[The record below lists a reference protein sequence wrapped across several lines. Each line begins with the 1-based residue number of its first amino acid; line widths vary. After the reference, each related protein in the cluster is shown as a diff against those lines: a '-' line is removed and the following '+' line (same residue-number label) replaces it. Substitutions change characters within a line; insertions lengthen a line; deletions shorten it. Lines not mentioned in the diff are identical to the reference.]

1 MNSSAAVTVRIVG
14 AGDAFGSGGRFQ
26 ACATVHAPEGHALL
40 DCGATSLV
48 ALKRLGIDPNTID
61 AVLVTHLHGDHFG
74 GLPFLILDGQF
85 SRRTRTLVVAGPPGL
100 AERLPRA
107 MEAFYPGSSAVERRF
122 AVEVVELPERVE
134 TTVGPFRASAFP
146 VEHASGAASYGLRL
160 LAGGKVVACS
170 GDTAW
175 TDALL
180 EIAHGADL
188 FLCEA
193 YTYER
198 AVRFHL
204 PYAAIREH
212 RARLGC
218 RRLLLTHPSPDL
230 LARRADLAD
239 ELADDGLTLAL

>member
-1 MNSSAAVTVRIVG
+1 MPGVTAQLVG
-14 AGDAFGSGGRFQ
+14 AGDAFGTDGRFQ
-26 ACATVHAPEGHALL
+26 ACVSVWAPEGHALL

-48 ALKRLGIDPNTID
+48 ALKRLSIDPGSID

-85 SRRTRTLVVAGPPGL
+85 SRRTRPLTIAGPPGL
-100 AERLPRA
+100 AVRLTA
-107 MEAFYPGSSAVERRF
+107 TMEALYPGSSTVERRF
-122 AVEVVELPERVE
+122 QVQVVELPVRTE
-134 TTVGPFRASAFP
+134 TSVGPFRATAFA
-146 VEHASGAASYGLRL
+146 VDHASGAPSYALRL
-160 LAGGKVVACS
+160 AAGGTTIACS

-180 EIAHGADL
+180 DAAAGADL
-188 FLCEA
+188 FICEA

-204 PYAAIREH
+204 PYAALREH
-212 RARLGC
+212 RERLGC

-230 LARRADLAD
+230 LAHRADLAD
-239 ELADDGLTLAL
+239 ELAEDGQIVAL

>member
-1 MNSSAAVTVRIVG
+1 MPGVTVQVVG

-26 ACATVHAPEGHALL
+26 ACISVRAPEGHALL

-48 ALKRLGIDPNTID
+48 ALKRLGIDPSTID

-85 SRRTRTLVVAGPPGL
+85 SRRTRPLVVAGPPGL
-100 AERLPRA
+100 ADRLPRT
-107 MEAFYPGSSAVERRF
+107 MEALYPGSSTVERRF
-122 AVEVVELPERVE
+122 AVEIVELPERVG
-134 TTVGPFRASAFP
+134 TPVGPFRATAYP
-146 VEHASGAASYGLRL
+146 VDHASGAPAYAVRL
-160 LAGGKVVACS
+160 HAGGVVVACS

-175 TDALL
+175 TETLL
-180 EIAHGADL
+180 EAADDADL
-188 FLCEA
+188 FICEA

-198 AVRFHL
+198 AVRYHL

-212 RARLGC
+212 RDRLGC

-230 LARRADLAD
+230 LEHQADLAD
-239 ELADDGLTLAL
+239 ALAEDGQVISL

>member
-1 MNSSAAVTVRIVG
+1 
-14 AGDAFGSGGRFQ
+14 
-26 ACATVHAPEGHALL
+26 
-40 DCGATSLV
+40 
-48 ALKRLGIDPNTID
+48 
-61 AVLVTHLHGDHFG
+61 
-74 GLPFLILDGQF
+74 
-85 SRRTRTLVVAGPPGL
+85 
-100 AERLPRA
+100 

-204 PYAAIREH
+204 PYAAIRSTIADSIQLVMH
-212 RARLGC
+212 I
-218 RRLLLTHPSPDL
+218 
-230 LARRADLAD
+230 ARRDGRRTVD
-239 ELADDGLTLAL
+239 ELLRIDGYDHAEETYRLRTLYRRTEVADA